1 MNKLRIFALVTIC
14 LTILNCKKTGD
25 EEDNIKTIF
34 KEFNLA
40 RVNKDGS
47 KVYDLADNKSRVYYD
62 SILKWSLT
70 ADKNKLEK
78 LNLIDHLNVLSSRI
92 VFSNSLKNMSSKDLM
107 IKTFDKSSMNEAQ
120 QNAIRNVKLGPI
132 LLENENEASSTIDG
146 IIPVKF
152 IKENNEWKYNY
163 MSFLKSTNK
172 QIESL
177 GLSDEEY
184 INLFLNSPELLK
196 YSENGFFMFFE
207 IYSPIINKK

>member
-1 MNKLRIFALVTIC
+1 
-14 LTILNCKKTGD
+14 
-25 EEDNIKTIF
+25 
-34 KEFNLA
+34 
-40 RVNKDGS
+40 
-47 KVYDLADNKSRVYYD
+47 
-62 SILKWSLT
+62 
-70 ADKNKLEK
+70 
-78 LNLIDHLNVLSSRI
+78 
-92 VFSNSLKNMSSKDLM
+92 M